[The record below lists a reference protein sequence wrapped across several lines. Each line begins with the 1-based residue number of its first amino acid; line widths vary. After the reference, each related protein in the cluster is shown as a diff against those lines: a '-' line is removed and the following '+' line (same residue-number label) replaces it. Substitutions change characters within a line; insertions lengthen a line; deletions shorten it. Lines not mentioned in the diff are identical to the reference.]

1 MNRQVLLRP
10 ENPAFQPQFWA
21 SEDVRL
27 KFFKCV
33 RWQLEETMDPID
45 CPYHYFCD
53 SAYPG
58 NYPPAVDMLVF
69 LFTLASYLTTLFIM
83 AMDISRRGQTCL
95 SQSKRYL
102 LPSGPVALP
111 VILLALAKGY
121 QINTVFPLSSIGP
134 AILQLVHISA
144 LAFDHGANKDVKY
157 AFFEASTISGIL
169 HASLYLDSVLLPY
182 YTGFDALVS
191 STFSGECASCVCRKE
206 VLIVGGMLVSY
217 RGWSLTTFSV
227 VGALCLRIVC
237 RLFGEKIGNIILA
250 RPWLESVAW
259 IFILKDCVYLA
270 TNSPPERSLLRV
282 AAFGGIL
289 ALICL
294 HVIKWVCTMITKS
307 HSKWKK

>member
-1 MNRQVLLRP
+1 
-10 ENPAFQPQFWA
+10 
-21 SEDVRL
+21 
-27 KFFKCV
+27 
-33 RWQLEETMDPID
+33 
-45 CPYHYFCD
+45 
-53 SAYPG
+53 
-58 NYPPAVDMLVF
+58 MLVF

-227 VGALCLRIVC
+227 VGALCMRIVC